1 MLFWLTWGG
10 DAGARRLVYAL
21 LLAILALIY
30 AALAQHSVRAWLSG
44 PARLVHAFCK
54 PWAGLAA
61 LALALLPHAV
71 APMLK
76 PDVSGR
82 PSVVFILLDSVR
94 LDHLGWGGSELPTS
108 PRLDAL
114 AAQGVRF
121 TQAIT
126 QAPWTKPSVGTLFT
140 GLTPSAHEATGRYS
154 ALAWDRRTLAE
165 AFAAAGYRTFGYSS
179 NPNVTRLFQFD
190 QGFQRFHENT
200 TEAADQLIEVSR
212 VQADPTD
219 AGKDPFFLYLHFND
233 AHYPYE
239 PRETSVTSAGTQPIR
254 GLFNRTGRAPLL
266 NGETETAFRE
276 GGGTSFTAEDAEALR
291 LAYAEEVRWLDDQVG
306 DMVEKLLAVRD
317 DVLVVILADHGE
329 EFLEHGDLG
338 HGHSLHEELVRVPLQ
353 FAWSPALGAKLG
365 LKAGSRAEQVR
376 LMDVPPTLLELAGLT
391 WPAAAPPLAGASL
404 LPALRGAAASEG
416 AAEVAAFAET
426 DYFGSPLSGV
436 AGPLRM
442 LRQPGAKLVISD
454 PWTEAFAG
462 RSWLYD
468 LTTDPGERDNLAA
481 RRTDLLKTLR
491 AALDGSPWMIKRDL
505 MDLGAVSISPAQRA
519 VLAAAG
525 YVGDSARPDPLKTA
539 TFAPGAVPWV
549 QDPR

>member
-1 MLFWLTWGG
+1 MLFWLTWSE
-10 DAGARRLVYAL
+10 DSGARRLVYAL
-21 LLAILALIY
+21 LLAILALVY

-44 PARLVHAFCK
+44 PARLVHALCK
-54 PWAGLAA
+54 PWPALAA

-71 APMLK
+71 APLAK
-76 PDVSGR
+76 PDADGR

-114 AAQGVRF
+114 AAQGACF
-121 TQAIT
+121 TQAIS

-140 GLTPSAHEATGRYS
+140 GLTPSAHEATGR
-154 ALAWDRRTLAE
+154 LAPLPLRQRTLAE
-165 AFAAAGYRTFGYSS
+165 AFAVGGYRTFGYSS

-200 TEAADQLIEVSR
+200 TEAADRLIEVSR
-212 VQADPTD
+212 VQADPPD
-219 AGKDPFFLYLHFND
+219 AAKAPFFLYLHFND

-239 PRETSVTSAGTQPIR
+239 PRERSVTSAGTQPIR
-254 GLFNRTGRAPLL
+254 GLFNRTGRAPVL

-276 GGGTSFTAEDAEALR
+276 GGGASFSAEDVEALR

-306 DMVEKLLAVRD
+306 DMIEKLLAVRD
-317 DVLVVILADHGE
+317 DVLVVILSDHGE

-338 HGHSLHEELVRVPLQ
+338 HGHSLHDELVRVPLQ

-365 LKAGSRAEQVR
+365 LKAGVRAEQVR
-376 LMDVPPTLLELAGLT
+376 LMDLTPTLLELAGLS
-391 WPAAAPPLAGASL
+391 WPSAATPLAGTSL
-404 LPALRGAAASEG
+404 VPVLRGSAAP
-416 AAEVAAFAET
+416 AAAAFAET
-426 DYFGSPLSGV
+426 DYFGSPLSGI

-442 LRQPGAKLVISD
+442 LREPGAKIVVTD
-454 PWTEAFAG
+454 PWLEATAG
-462 RSWLYD
+462 RSWIYD
-468 LTTDPGERDNLAA
+468 LSNDPGERVNLAGQ
-481 RRTDLLKTLR
+481 RPDLLKSLR
-491 AALDGSPWMIKRDL
+491 ASLDRSGWLIQRDL
-505 MDLGAVSISPAQRA
+505 LALSEVSLSNSQRA
-519 VLAAAG
+519 VLAHLG
-525 YVGDSARPDPLKTA
+525 YVTGPARPDALKTA

>member
-10 DAGARRLVYAL
+10 DTGARRLVYAL

-54 PWAGLAA
+54 PSAGLAA

-154 ALAWDRRTLAE
+154 ALAWNRRTLAE

-239 PRETSVTSAGTQPIR
+239 PRETSVTSAGAQPIR

-276 GGGTSFTAEDAEALR
+276 GGGTSFTAEDAGALR

-329 EFLEHGDLG
+329 
-338 HGHSLHEELVRVPLQ
+338 
-353 FAWSPALGAKLG
+353 
-365 LKAGSRAEQVR
+365 
-376 LMDVPPTLLELAGLT
+376 
-391 WPAAAPPLAGASL
+391 
-404 LPALRGAAASEG
+404 
-416 AAEVAAFAET
+416 
-426 DYFGSPLSGV
+426 
-436 AGPLRM
+436 
-442 LRQPGAKLVISD
+442 
-454 PWTEAFAG
+454 
-462 RSWLYD
+462 
-468 LTTDPGERDNLAA
+468 
-481 RRTDLLKTLR
+481 
-491 AALDGSPWMIKRDL
+491 
-505 MDLGAVSISPAQRA
+505 
-519 VLAAAG
+519 
-525 YVGDSARPDPLKTA
+525 
-539 TFAPGAVPWV
+539 
-549 QDPR
+549 